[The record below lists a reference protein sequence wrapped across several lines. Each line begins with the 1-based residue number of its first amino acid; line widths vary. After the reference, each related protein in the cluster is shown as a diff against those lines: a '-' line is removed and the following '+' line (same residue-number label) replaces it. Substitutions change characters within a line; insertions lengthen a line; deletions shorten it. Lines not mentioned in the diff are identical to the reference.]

1 MEAGIQ
7 CLGEKGGE
15 LTADDGGEDLS
26 GKRPVLN
33 HHGVAEATIGNG
45 IGGILLPLA
54 ALIPN
59 GGNDH
64 ALGSVDAPQ
73 VNGGKVGGYWSDP
86 LCDSGEGLRERFL

>member
-1 MEAGIQ
+1 MTKVLCWQ
-7 CLGEKGGE
+7 C
-15 LTADDGGEDLS
+15 GEDLC

-64 ALGSVDAPQ
+64 HPTGTERSEGGISTFLGSGREGG
-73 VNGGKVGGYWSDP
+73 NGV
-86 LCDSGEGLRERFL
+86 GLRD